1 MLLHCSKV
9 PVGKLHVAERV
20 LAGAVSNAA
29 DTYVTQGSQLQL
41 VETQLL
47 LLKLKREFI
56 ESYN

>member
-9 PVGKLHVAERV
+9 PVGKLGVAERV
-20 LAGAVSNAA
+20 LAGAVSNAT

-41 VETQLL
+41 VKTQLL